1 MSDEPDAFIETLAHD
16 EEDDAPV
23 IPWSLDELDSDL
35 DSVRSAWGRTDD

>member
-1 MSDEPDAFIETLAHD
+1 MNDEPDAFIEMQAYDHD
-16 EEDDAPV
+16 DNAPV